1 MNESDSFSWNTSI
14 FDNFY
19 SWDVLLQITS
29 VETSSFAIY
38 GFELTLILILLLLSG
53 LISGSEVA
61 FFSLTTQE
69 IEECKDSKKLVDKKL
84 LQLLSKQKLLLA
96 TILLLN
102 NLVNIAIV
110 IASTYMMWQIFGREE
125 EGIVVV
131 ILTAIVTAAIVFFG
145 EVVPK
150 VIARQRALIFSR
162 RVARPMSFAI
172 TVFQPAAWILAFM
185 GERLEKSVK
194 KGQNQIPVSVEQLNR
209 ALELTTNS
217 EAAKEARQ
225 ILRGVINFGQINAK
239 QIMTSRTAI
248 TAVEYSTSYNS
259 LLETIKESG
268 YSRIPIYKEKMDGI
282 IGLLYAKD
290 LLAYL
295 RKDNHFKWQ
304 ELIRENVFYVPETKK
319 IDDLF
324 QDFQNKHIHM
334 AIVVDE
340 YGGTSGL
347 VTLEDVIEEIVG
359 EINDEFDDDEER
371 LFVRTAEDEYIFE
384 GKTLLSDFVKEFEL
398 HASHFDSVKGE
409 SESIGG
415 LMLELFSK
423 MPMRGETKEFA
434 PFEFIIESADR
445 KRVKKV
451 KVRILQRHDQYNQ
464 EED

>member
-1 MNESDSFSWNTSI
+1 MNDSESFSWNISNSLES
-14 FDNFY
+14 FHSLDF
-19 SWDVLLQITS
+19 LLQINS
-29 VETSSFAIY
+29 IQASDLMMYV
-38 GFELTLILILLLLSG
+38 FEFVLILILLLLSG

-61 FFSLTTQE
+61 LFSLTTKQV
-69 IEECKDSKKLVDKKL
+69 EECKESKKVADKKLVE
-84 LQLLSKQKLLLA
+84 LLSKQKLLLA

-110 IASTYMMWQIFGREE
+110 MISTYMMWQIFGREE
-125 EGIVVV
+125 EGIIVV

-150 VIARQRALIFSR
+150 VIARQRALVFAR
-162 RVARPMSFAI
+162 GVAPSMSFAI
-172 TVFQPAAWILAFM
+172 TIFQPAAWILAFM

-194 KGQNQIPVSVEQLNR
+194 KGQNQTPISVEQLNR
-209 ALELTTNS
+209 ALELTTNN

-239 QIMTSRTAI
+239 QIMTSRTEI
-248 TAVEYSTSYNS
+248 TAVEYSTSYNN

-268 YSRIPIYKEKMDGI
+268 YSRIPIYKERMDGI
-282 IGLLYAKD
+282 FGLLYAKD
-290 LLAYL
+290 LLAHL
-295 RKDNHFKWQ
+295 RENSDFEWQ
-304 ELIRENVFYVPETKK
+304 KLIRENVFYVPETKK

-324 QDFQNKHIHM
+324 QDFQSKHIHM

-359 EINDEFDDDEER
+359 EINDEFDDDEEK

-398 HASHFDSVKGE
+398 HASHFDTVKGE

-423 MPMRGETKEFA
+423 MPMRGEKKEFA
-434 PFEFIIESADR
+434 PFEFVIESADR

-451 KVRILQRHDQYNQ
+451 KVKILQRHDQQGN
-464 EED
+464 E

>member
-1 MNESDSFSWNTSI
+1 MNDSDSFSWNI
-14 FDNFY
+14 INNLDNFHGL
-19 SWDVLLQITS
+19 DALLQINS
-29 VETSSFAIY
+29 IQASSLVMYA
-38 GFELTLILILLLLSG
+38 FELFIILILLLLSG

-61 FFSLTTQE
+61 FFSLTTQQ
-69 IEECKDSKKLVDKKL
+69 IEECKDSEKLVDKKL

-102 NLVNIAIV
+102 NLINIAIV

-125 EGIVVV
+125 EGLVVV

-150 VIARQRALIFSR
+150 VIARQRSLLFSR
-162 RVARPMSFAI
+162 SVARPMAFAI
-172 TVFQPAAWILAFM
+172 TIFRPAAWILAFM

-194 KGQNQIPVSVEQLNR
+194 KGQNQTPVSVEQLNK
-209 ALELTTNS
+209 ALELTTNN

-239 QIMTSRTAI
+239 QIMTSRTEI
-248 TAVEYSTSYNS
+248 TAVEYSTSYNN

-268 YSRIPIYKEKMDGI
+268 YSRIPIYKEKMDDI
-282 IGLLYAKD
+282 TGLLYAKD
-290 LLAYL
+290 LLAHL
-295 RKDNHFKWQ
+295 REGSDFEWQ

-324 QDFQNKHIHM
+324 QDFQSKHIHM

-359 EINDEFDDDEER
+359 EINDEFDDEEEK
-371 LFVRTAEDEYIFE
+371 LFIRTAEDEYIFE

-398 HASHFDSVKGE
+398 HGSHFDTVKGE

-423 MPMRGETKEFA
+423 MPMRGETKEFP
-434 PFEFIIESADR
+434 PFEFTIESADR

-451 KVRILQRHDQYNQ
+451 KVRVLKQEDQ
-464 EED
+464 EDED

>member
-1 MNESDSFSWNTSI
+1 MDDSFSWNISDLFNNWYSLDAFLQVTSI
-14 FDNFY
+14 
-19 SWDVLLQITS
+19 Q
-29 VETSSFAIY
+29 SSNMALY
-38 GFELTLILILLLLSG
+38 AFEFLMILVLLLLSG

-61 FFSLTTQE
+61 LFSLTTKQ
-69 IEECKDSKKLVDKKL
+69 IEECKESKKQVDKKL
-84 LQLLSKQKLLLA
+84 IQLLSKQKLLLA

-102 NLVNIAIV
+102 NLVNISIV
-110 IASTYMMWQIFGREE
+110 IISTYMMWQIFGREE
-125 EGIVVV
+125 EGIIVV

-150 VIARQRALIFSR
+150 VIARQRALILAR
-162 RVARPMSFAI
+162 GVARPMALAI
-172 TVFQPAAWILAFM
+172 TIFQPAAWVLAFM

-194 KGQNQIPVSVEQLNR
+194 KGQNKTPVSVEQLNR
-209 ALELTTNS
+209 ALELTTNN

-239 QIMTSRTAI
+239 QIMTSRTAM
-248 TAVEYSTSYNS
+248 TALEYSISYDS

-268 YSRIPIYKEKMDGI
+268 YSRIPIYKERMDDIVGV
-282 IGLLYAKD
+282 LYAKD
-290 LLAYL
+290 LLAHL
-295 RKDNHFKWQ
+295 REGSNFEWQ
-304 ELIRENVFYVPETKK
+304 KLIRQNVLYVPETKK
-319 IDDLF
+319 IDGLF
-324 QDFQNKHIHM
+324 LDFQNKHIHM

-359 EINDEFDDDEER
+359 EINDEFDDDEES

-398 HASHFDSVKGE
+398 HASHFDTVKGE

-451 KVRILQRHDQYNQ
+451 KVKVVPRQDQL
-464 EED
+464 EEEN

>member
-1 MNESDSFSWNTSI
+1 MNDSDSFSWSMTNVLEG
-14 FDNFY
+14 FY
-19 SWDVLLQITS
+19 SLDVFLQ
-29 VETSSFAIY
+29 VN
-38 GFELTLILILLLLSG
+38 GFEASSLVLYASELFFILILLLLSG

-69 IEECKDSKKLVDKKL
+69 LEECKESNKFVDKKL
-84 LQLLSKQKLLLA
+84 LELLSKQKLLLA

-131 ILTAIVTAAIVFFG
+131 ILTAIVTAGIVFFG

-150 VIARQRALIFSR
+150 VIARQRALLFSR
-162 RVARPMSFAI
+162 RVARPMSFALTI
-172 TVFQPAAWILAFM
+172 FQPAAWILAFM

-194 KGQNQIPVSVEQLNR
+194 KGQNQAPVSVEQLNK
-209 ALELTTNS
+209 ALELTTNN

-239 QIMTSRTAI
+239 QIMTSRTSI
-248 TAVEYSTSYNS
+248 TAIEYSTSYNE

-268 YSRIPIYKEKMDGI
+268 YSRIPIFKEKIDDI
-282 IGLLYAKD
+282 KGLAYAKD
-290 LLAYL
+290 LLAHL
-295 RKDNHFKWQ
+295 KEENSFEWQ
-304 ELIRENVFYVPETKK
+304 SLIRENVFYVPETKK

-398 HASHFDSVKGE
+398 HASHFDTVKGE

-423 MPMRGETKEFA
+423 MPMRGESKEFA

-451 KVRILQRHDQYNQ
+451 KVRILQREDQQ

>member
-1 MNESDSFSWNTSI
+1 MNDSDSFSWNITNSLDS
-14 FDNFY
+14 FQSLDA
-19 SWDVLLQITS
+19 LLQINNIQF
-29 VETSSFAIY
+29 SSLAMY
-38 GFELTLILILLLLSG
+38 AFELFIILILLLLSG

-61 FFSLTTQE
+61 FFSLTTQQ
-69 IEECKDSKKLVDKKL
+69 IEECKESKKLVDKKL
-84 LQLLSKQKLLLA
+84 LELLSKQKLLLA

-102 NLVNIAIV
+102 NLINIAIV
-110 IASTYMMWQIFGREE
+110 IASTYMMWQLFGREE

-131 ILTAIVTAAIVFFG
+131 ILTVIVTIAIVFFG

-150 VIARQRALIFSR
+150 VIARQRSLLFSR
-162 RVARPMSFAI
+162 NVARPMAFAI

-194 KGQNQIPVSVEQLNR
+194 KGQNQTPVSVEQLNK
-209 ALELTTNS
+209 ALELTTNN

-239 QIMTSRTAI
+239 QIMNSRTAI
-248 TAVEYSTSYNS
+248 TAVEYSTSYDS

-268 YSRIPIYKEKMDGI
+268 YSRIPIYKEKVDDI
-282 IGLLYAKD
+282 TGLLYAKD
-290 LLAYL
+290 LLAHL
-295 RKDNHFKWQ
+295 RKGNDFEWQ

-324 QDFQNKHIHM
+324 QDFQVKHIHM

-359 EINDEFDDDEER
+359 EINDEFDDEAES
-371 LFVRTAEDEYIFE
+371 LFVKTEENEYIFE

-398 HASHFDSVKGE
+398 HGSHFDTVKGE

-423 MPMRGETKEFA
+423 MPLREEKTEFP

-451 KVRILQRHDQYNQ
+451 KVRVLQQEDQQNHD
-464 EED
+464 

>member
-1 MNESDSFSWNTSI
+1 MNESDSFSWNIPNSS
-14 FDNFY
+14 DNLY
-19 SWDVLLQITS
+19 SLDTLLQITS
-29 VETSSFAIY
+29 IQFSDVAMYALEFCV
-38 GFELTLILILLLLSG
+38 ILILLLLSG

-61 FFSLTTQE
+61 LFSLTTQE
-69 IEECKDSKKLVDKKL
+69 LEECKESKKLGDKKL

-102 NLVNIAIV
+102 NLVNIGIV
-110 IASTYMMWQIFGREE
+110 VISTYMMWQIFGREE
-125 EGIVVV
+125 EGIIVV
-131 ILTAIVTAAIVFFG
+131 ILTIIVTAAIVFFG

-150 VIARQRALIFSR
+150 VIARQRALVFARS
-162 RVARPMSFAI
+162 VARPMDFAI
-172 TVFQPAAWILAFM
+172 TIFQPAAWILAFM

-194 KGQNQIPVSVEQLNR
+194 KGQNQTPISVEQLNK
-209 ALELTTNS
+209 ALELTTNN

-248 TAVEYSTSYNS
+248 TAVEYSTSYEA

-268 YSRIPIYKEKMDGI
+268 YSRIPIYKERMDDI
-282 IGLLYAKD
+282 SGLLYAKD
-290 LLAYL
+290 LLAHL
-295 RKDNHFKWQ
+295 REGSNFEWQ
-304 ELIRENVFYVPETKK
+304 KLIRENVFYVPETKK

-324 QDFQNKHIHM
+324 QDFQTKHIHM

-398 HASHFDSVKGE
+398 HASHFDTVKGE

-423 MPMRGETKEFA
+423 MPMRGENKEFA
-434 PFEFIIESADR
+434 PFEFVIESADR

-451 KVRILQRHDQYNQ
+451 KVRVLQRQDQR
-464 EED
+464 EEE

>member
-1 MNESDSFSWNTSI
+1 MNESDSFSWNFTTIVDSFQSLDI
-14 FDNFY
+14 
-19 SWDVLLQITS
+19 LLQINGIQA
-29 VETSSFAIY
+29 SSLAMY
-38 GFELTLILILLLLSG
+38 AFELFFILILLLLSG

-61 FFSLTTQE
+61 FFSLTNQQ
-69 IEECKDSKKLVDKKL
+69 IEECKESKKLVDKKL
-84 LQLLSKQKLLLA
+84 LELLSKQKLLLA

-102 NLVNIAIV
+102 NLVNVAIV
-110 IASTYMMWQIFGREE
+110 IISTYMMWQIFGREE
-125 EGIVVV
+125 EGLVVV
-131 ILTAIVTAAIVFFG
+131 ILTAVVTAGIVFFG

-150 VIARQRALIFSR
+150 VIARQRALLFSR
-162 RVARPMSFAI
+162 SVARPMAFATTI
-172 TVFQPAAWILAFM
+172 LQPAAWILAFM

-194 KGQNQIPVSVEQLNR
+194 QGRNHDPVSVEQLNK
-209 ALELTTNS
+209 ALELTTNN

-239 QIMTSRTAI
+239 QIMTSRTSI
-248 TAVEYSTSYNS
+248 TAIEYSTSYNE

-268 YSRIPIYKEKMDGI
+268 YSRIPIYKEKVDDI
-282 IGLLYAKD
+282 VGLLYAKD
-290 LLAYL
+290 LLAHL
-295 RKDNHFKWQ
+295 KKGNDFEWQ
-304 ELIRENVFYVPETKK
+304 QLIRENVFYVPETKK

-324 QDFQNKHIHM
+324 QNFQTRHIHM

-359 EINDEFDDDEER
+359 EINDEFDDEEER
-371 LFVRTAEDEYIFE
+371 LFVRTAEDEYVFE

-409 SESIGG
+409 SESLGG

-423 MPMRGETKEFA
+423 MPMRGESKEFA

-451 KVRILQRHDQYNQ
+451 KVRVLQREDQR

>member
-1 MNESDSFSWNTSI
+1 MNESDSFSWNSI
-14 FDNFY
+14 PILDTIQNL
-19 SWDVLLQITS
+19 DILVQINS
-29 VETSSFAIY
+29 IEASSFFMY
-38 GFELTLILILLLLSG
+38 GFEIFIILILLLLSG
-53 LISGSEVA
+53 LVSGSEVA
-61 FFSLTTQE
+61 FFSLTAQQ
-69 IEECKDSKKLVDKKL
+69 IEECKESKKLGDKKL

-110 IASTYMMWQIFGREE
+110 IGSTYIMWQIFGREE
-125 EGIVVV
+125 EGIIVV
-131 ILTAIVTAAIVFFG
+131 ILTIVVTAAIVFFG

-150 VIARQRALIFSR
+150 VIARQRALSFSR
-162 RVARPMSFAI
+162 NVARPMAFAI
-172 TVFQPAAWILAFM
+172 TIFQPAAWILAFM
-185 GERLEKSVK
+185 GERLEKSVQ
-194 KGQNQIPVSVEQLNR
+194 KGQNKTPVSVEQLNK

-239 QIMTSRTAI
+239 QIMTSRTEI
-248 TAVEYSTSYNS
+248 TAVEYTTSYNN

-268 YSRIPIYKEKMDGI
+268 YSRIPIYKDRMDGI
-282 IGLLYAKD
+282 VGLLYAKD
-290 LLAYL
+290 LLAHL
-295 RKDNHFKWQ
+295 REGSDFEWQ
-304 ELIRENVFYVPETKK
+304 TLIRENVFYVPETKK

-324 QDFQNKHIHM
+324 HDFQTKHIHM

-347 VTLEDVIEEIVG
+347 VSLEDVIEEIVG
-359 EINDEFDDDEER
+359 EINDEFDDEAES
-371 LFVRTAEDEYIFE
+371 LFIRTAEDEYIFE

-398 HASHFDSVKGE
+398 HASHFDTVKGE

-423 MPMRGETKEFA
+423 MPMRGETKEFT

-451 KVRILQRHDQYNQ
+451 RVRILQREDQ
-464 EED
+464 EENR